1 MIVTRQSALRHI
13 KTMFSISAPLVS
25 ISGISILHFIYLKS
39 LLNITRIGMII
50 GTGTNACYL
59 EDIDR
64 VDTWDGDKGDP
75 KHVIINT
82 EWGAFGTKAS
92 KKRTAAGAH
101 FFVLRENWIS
111 FGPSGTSWWTLR
123 ASTLASRYSRR

>member
-1 MIVTRQSALRHI
+1 
-13 KTMFSISAPLVS
+13 
-25 ISGISILHFIYLKS
+25 
-39 LLNITRIGMII
+39 MII

-59 EDIDR
+59 EDIER

-92 KKRTAAGAH
+92 QH
-101 FFVLRENWIS
+101 
-111 FGPSGTSWWTLR
+111 
-123 ASTLASRYSRR
+123 

>member
-1 MIVTRQSALRHI
+1 MRGQV
-13 KTMFSISAPLVS
+13 KP
-25 ISGISILHFIYLKS
+25 S
-39 LLNITRIGMII
+39 LLWPSLLIVIRIGMII

-82 EWGAFGTKAS
+82 EWGAFGNKA
-92 KKRTAAGAH
+92 RPEPTAGG
-101 FFVLRENWIS
+101 FYFV
-111 FGPSGTSWWTLR
+111 
-123 ASTLASRYSRR
+123 